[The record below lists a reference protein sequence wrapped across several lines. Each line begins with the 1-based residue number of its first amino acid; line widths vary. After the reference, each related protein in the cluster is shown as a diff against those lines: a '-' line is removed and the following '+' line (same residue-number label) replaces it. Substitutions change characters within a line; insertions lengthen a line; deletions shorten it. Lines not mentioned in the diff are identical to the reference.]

1 MEILSVKHRDFTLNI
16 ECGKFDG
23 VLGKARGN
31 ISAEGLV
38 CRYKWNDDVE
48 SIKYRWTEWAL
59 NGREKKW
66 EALFFDNADYAVWVD
81 FGGKVDEAWMRT
93 YGGRSDQFSFYKSKN
108 IISGVL
114 NYGNEVGRSYLE
126 INYKVGGAKRQFRLE
141 YDVLS
146 TKLDY
151 HEHWR
156 NILRDVEAEYRMLA
170 LAFMRKTFHG
180 FAPKAEG
187 EKPELVWWNIF
198 RDKQEEM
205 LRAIKMIVNRPKK
218 RLRDTYE
225 YLRADRIKRFTPQL
239 ENEVAEHKCEMGR
252 LYKVG
257 VPQLNHDTV
266 ENRFLK
272 YALIEIGKKY
282 EALCDKILSYKA
294 QYVDEGR
301 KAEMLATKRELKS
314 LMQHSFFRN
323 IGKFKGL
330 RQENLTLQ
338 RATGYAEVYRTWL
351 LLNKAY
357 SMEDGLFKLE
367 TKDIATLYEIWCF
380 IEVKKIV
387 AEVLDIANDANGK
400 VETNGLFDFELRR
413 EDYSHVIFK
422 KGDVELAELIYNP
435 ASESDGYG
443 SKQLKGVESVESV
456 TVPQRPDI
464 VLQLKKTDVESGIKL
479 TYLFDAKYRLAD
491 VSGVDAPPH
500 DAINQ
505 MHRYRDAIYYKEK
518 NEDAGL
524 LPRHLKKEVVGGY
537 VLFPGGG
544 SCDEIERQRFF
555 ESIDQVNIGAF
566 PLRPEV
572 GSENRRLLVEFIRRL
587 IVSPTS
593 ELIGEEK
600 VIAQKGME
608 HKLVGVLDRTSVL
621 VGYVKTGQMPIIEKN
636 SLYYTRLL
644 ADKGAIGITPDL
656 LNAEYVLLHGGKESV
671 KLYRLKK
678 NGIRSMSK
686 EQLEK
691 LGFTPKHDVYLTFEL
706 YKNPTHKYGGVN
718 IDDVMFDALETKPY
732 TTNLMAF
739 LKDHVGK

>member
-1 MEILSVKHRDFTLNI
+1 MEILSVKHKDFTLNI

-23 VLGKARGN
+23 VLGKAKGN
-31 ISAEGLV
+31 ISSEGLV
-38 CRYKWNDDVE
+38 SRYKWSDDVE
-48 SIKYRWTEWAL
+48 SIKYRWTQWEL
-59 NGREKKW
+59 TGRERVG

-81 FGGKVDEAWMRT
+81 FNGKVDEVWMRT

-108 IISGVL
+108 IISGAL

-272 YALIEIGKKY
+272 YALIEIGRKY
-282 EALCDKILSYKA
+282 EELCDKILSYKA

-301 KAEMLATKRELKS
+301 KSEMLGMKRELKS

-422 KGDVELAELIYNP
+422 KDDVELAELIYNP

-443 SKQLKGVESVESV
+443 SKRLKGVENVESV

-464 VLQLKKTDVESGIKL
+464 VLQLRKMDIENGITL

-505 MHRYRDAIYYKEK
+505 MHRYRDAIYYKEQS
-518 NEDAGL
+518 EDGSL
-524 LPRHLKKEVVGGY
+524 LPKHLKKEVVGGY
-537 VLFPGGG
+537 VLFPGSG
-544 SCDEIERQRFF
+544 SCEVVERQKFF
-555 ESIDQVNIGAF
+555 ESIEQVNIGAF
-566 PLRPEV
+566 PLRPEKD
-572 GSENRRLLVEFIRRL
+572 SENRRLLVEFIRQL
-587 IVSPTS
+587 IDSKTPD
-593 ELIGEEK
+593 LIGEEK

-608 HKLVGVLDRTSVL
+608 HKLMGVVDRTTVL
-621 VGYVKTGQMPIIEKN
+621 VGYVKNGQMPIVEKN
-636 SLYYTRLL
+636 NLYYTRLL
-644 ADKGAIGITPDL
+644 ADKGAIGITSDL
-656 LNAEYVLLHGGKESV
+656 LNAEYVLLHGGKEPIR
-671 KLYRLKK
+671 LYRLKK

-686 EQLEK
+686 KQLEE
-691 LGFTPKHDVYLTFEL
+691 LDFTPKHDVYLTFEL
-706 YKNPTHKYGGVN
+706 YKNPTLKYGGITIESVK
-718 IDDVMFDALETKPY
+718 FDSLETKPY
-732 TTNLMAF
+732 TTNLMNF
-739 LKDHVGK
+739 LKSHI